1 MNKKKLFLST
11 GAIILTV
18 AGIFAMKARNKF
30 TYVTCLY
37 AHNIVGCTL
46 VAVSIPR
53 SSPFITALG
62 ATGTQQAQVSTQA
75 YGTQFYLYATAYCSG
90 SSAVYF
96 EP

>member
-37 AHNIVGCTL
+37 AQHITGCTV
-46 VAVSIPR
+46 VATGIPR
-53 SSPFITALG
+53 YSPFVTAGG

-75 YGTQFYLYATAYCSG
+75 YGTKFLLYATAYCSG